1 MRRTVYIVAAV
12 FMLTLPSSVGRSQ
25 STDRSEM
32 DQWLRASEYQGD
44 LPIGTKITM
53 SNWQHKQFMPLGLI
67 CPGSC
72 WLSRAALWLLLW
84 RVWSG
89 SRRPI
94 VSLPGRRLNRGQASD
109 RDLVVAVGGGMVE
122 ALRELNSRYGRMPT
136 ALVMRFQ

>member
-72 WLSRAALWLLLW
+72 WLSRAALWFLLW

-94 VSLPGRRLNRGQASD
+94 VGLPGRRLNRGRLPIAILWSQWAAACWRHCESSTPATVQCQ
-109 RDLVVAVGGGMVE
+109 L
-122 ALRELNSRYGRMPT
+122 LW
-136 ALVMRFQ
+136 